1 MEFAFRSILSLLL
14 FLTPLQ
20 DCLADSGSYDDELT
34 FIDAEGVRASL
45 LPRDGSSCSL
55 GYCHSGHVCQYRWG
69 FPYCDTYS
77 AKVGATCDDNPCEH
91 GGTCQ
96 PDGVNNYRCD
106 CPADVYGYSCQT
118 GSTLCASVSCNNG
131 GTCITVSGGGAR
143 CHCADN
149 FTGTMCEISC
159 SLSCLNGGNCER
171 TSQGQMCVCLPGYY
185 GMLCENGVCSP
196 NPCLNGAT
204 CEYTTQGFDVVSNY
218 RCNCPPGFTG
228 STCAV
233 RLNACA
239 LSPCLNGGTCVEN
252 FPNSYRCSCPPLYFG
267 SNCELLCSLPCQ
279 NGGSCTVLGGLP
291 TCACPAG
298 YSGTYCTVI
307 TACEQAP
314 CLNGGTCNPDASYP
328 YGYNCSCLPQFGG
341 NNCDQTCTVS
351 CQNGGSCQF
360 DRNGFQAC
368 ICPTGYTGYFCDES
382 PCDQYPCLN
391 GGTCFVDPTQ
401 SQGFRCNCANGFTG
415 STCGD
420 KIFCNLPCFNGGS
433 CQIDPR
439 GDTCVCLPGYVG
451 LNCEDN
457 VCSPNPCFNGGSCAV
472 FSQSGFEM
480 QSTYMCSCPKPYF
493 GANCELL
500 CSLPCQ
506 NGGSC
511 TVLGGL
517 PTCACP
523 AGYSGTYCTV
533 IPACEQ
539 APCLN
544 GGTCNPDA
552 SYPDGYNCSCLPQFG
567 GNNCD
572 QTCTVSCQNGGSCQF
587 DRNGFQACV
596 CPTGYTGYFCDESPC
611 DQYPCLNGGT
621 CFVDPTRSQGYRCN
635 CANGFTGSTCGDK
648 IFCNLP
654 CFNGGSCQIDPRG
667 DTCVCLPGYVGLNC
681 EDNVCSPN
689 PCLNGGSCAVS
700 QSGFEMQSTYMCS
713 CPKPYFG
720 ANCELFCSLPC
731 QNGGSCTVLGGLP
744 TCACPPGYS
753 GTYCTVIT
761 ACEQAPCLNAGTCNP
776 DASYPY
782 GYNCSCLPQ
791 FGGNNCDQTC
801 TVSCQNGGSCQ
812 FDRNGFQACVC
823 PTGYTGY
830 FCDESLCDQY
840 PCVNGGTCVVDP
852 TQSQGFRCNCAN
864 GFTGST
870 CGDKTF
876 CNLPCFNGGSCQI
889 EPRGDTCV
897 CLPGYVGL
905 NCEDNVCSPNPCLNG
920 GICAVVSQTG
930 FEMQSTYMCSCP
942 KPYFG
947 ANCEL
952 LCSLPCQ
959 NGGSCTVLSGL
970 PTCACPPGYSGT
982 YCTVITACEQA
993 PCLNGGTCNPDASYP
1008 YGYNCSCLPQFDGNN
1023 CDQTCTVSCQNGGSC
1038 QFDRNGFQ
1046 ACICPTG
1053 YTGYFCDESPCDQ
1066 YPCVNRGTCV
1076 VDPTQSQ
1083 GFRCSCPRYFTGP
1096 LCQNMPTCSSSPCL
1110 NGGIC
1115 VDDPSSDVGV
1125 TCLCSK
1131 DFTGKF
1137 CERDTRVYEGA
1148 CSSNPC
1154 LGPNCQCL
1162 ESCKHEHGYY
1172 CMSQQG
1178 YIGQNCDIGP
1188 PSLTCHHDK
1197 IELEVSAGFY
1207 NEYDDTKTSFMY
1219 FSSTVDGYKSVQA
1232 CQAQPINGKY
1242 RITILSPFTTSCG
1255 TTRTQALN
1263 SHTYNNTLWINR
1275 RTGSFLY
1282 DMPFPV
1288 LDWSCTFNYDLD
1300 VVASLQPV
1308 IDVQRSN
1315 ISGGHQYTA
1324 SVSLCK
1330 VSSCQRSCPPSLVV
1344 GAGAIYTVSETIH
1357 LSINFKATHLFPTS
1371 SFTDVARAFLSCSQD
1386 PSWSGEI
1393 VPLSDTGCDLNSPL
1407 DVRAGSSSS
1416 QHAACMSFKVPRFHQ
1431 CTTIYIHLR
1440 LRICSSSD
1448 VTTSFC
1454 SNGDRVQHCPSRITK
1469 RSTRDDDITYHV
1481 IGPITIVDKGV
1492 DTIEFVSE
1500 SGTSVVVE
1508 NVSIL
1513 ELQESYQASHP
1524 GAINTP
1530 FLATIITLFISI
1542 VLLLF
1547 ISILCVCHIGKRS
1560 KFI

>member
-171 TSQGQMCVCLPGYY
+171 TSQGQTCVCLPGYY

-204 CEYTTQGFDVVSNY
+204 CEYTSQGFDVVSNY

-239 LSPCLNGGTCVEN
+239 LSPCLNGGTCVDN

-267 SNCELLCSLPCQ
+267 ANCELLCSLPCQNGGSCTVLGRLPTCACPAGYSGTYCTFITACEQAPCLNGGTCNPDASYPYGYKCDCTNGFTGRTCEDSISCSLPCSDGGFCQKGFRGDTCVCLPGYFGLNCERNVCSPNPCLNGGSCEFPLEVGFNYRCNCAPGFIGSTCAVPFNACASSPCLNGGTCYDNYPIGYSCSCLPQFGGNNCDQTCTVSCQNGGSCQFDRNGFQSCVCLPGYTGYVCEESPCNQYPCLNGGTCVADPTLSQGYRCNCASAFTGSTCEDKVFCNLPCFNGGSCERDPRGDTCVCLPGYVGLNCEDNVCSPNPCLNGGSCAVSQSGFEMQSTYMCSCPKPYFGANCELLCSLPCQ

-368 ICPTGYTGYFCDES
+368 VCPTGYTGYFCDES
-382 PCDQYPCLN
+382 PCDQYPCVN
-391 GGTCFVDPTQ
+391 GGTCVVDPTQ

-433 CQIDPR
+433 CQID
-439 GDTCVCLPGYVG
+439 
-451 LNCEDN
+451 
-457 VCSPNPCFNGGSCAV
+457 
-472 FSQSGFEM
+472 
-480 QSTYMCSCPKPYF
+480 
-493 GANCELL
+493 
-500 CSLPCQ
+500 
-506 NGGSC
+506 
-511 TVLGGL
+511 
-517 PTCACP
+517 
-523 AGYSGTYCTV
+523 
-533 IPACEQ
+533 
-539 APCLN
+539 
-544 GGTCNPDA
+544 
-552 SYPDGYNCSCLPQFG
+552 
-567 GNNCD
+567 
-572 QTCTVSCQNGGSCQF
+572 
-587 DRNGFQACV
+587 
-596 CPTGYTGYFCDESPC
+596 
-611 DQYPCLNGGT
+611 
-621 CFVDPTRSQGYRCN
+621 
-635 CANGFTGSTCGDK
+635 
-648 IFCNLP
+648 
-654 CFNGGSCQIDPRG
+654 
-667 DTCVCLPGYVGLNC
+667 
-681 EDNVCSPN
+681 
-689 PCLNGGSCAVS
+689 
-700 QSGFEMQSTYMCS
+700 
-713 CPKPYFG
+713 
-720 ANCELFCSLPC
+720 
-731 QNGGSCTVLGGLP
+731 
-744 TCACPPGYS
+744 
-753 GTYCTVIT
+753 
-761 ACEQAPCLNAGTCNP
+761 
-776 DASYPY
+776 
-782 GYNCSCLPQ
+782 
-791 FGGNNCDQTC
+791 
-801 TVSCQNGGSCQ
+801 
-812 FDRNGFQACVC
+812 
-823 PTGYTGY
+823 
-830 FCDESLCDQY
+830 
-840 PCVNGGTCVVDP
+840 
-852 TQSQGFRCNCAN
+852 
-864 GFTGST
+864 
-870 CGDKTF
+870 
-876 CNLPCFNGGSCQI
+876 
-889 EPRGDTCV
+889 PRGDTCV

-1008 YGYNCSCLPQFDGNN
+1008 YGYNCSCLPQFGGNN

-1066 YPCVNRGTCV
+1066 YPCVNGGTCV

-1083 GFRCSCPRYFTGP
+1083 GFRCSCPRYFTGS

-1188 PSLTCHHDK
+1188 PTLTCHHDK

-1275 RTGSFLY
+1275 RTGSSLY

-1308 IDVQRSN
+1308 IDVQRSK

-1371 SFTDVARAFLSCSQD
+1371 SFTDVARTFLSCSQD

-1416 QHAACMSFKVPRFHQ
+1416 QHAACMSFNVPRFHQ

-1508 NVSIL
+1508 NVSNL
-1513 ELQESYQASHP
+1513 ELQEPYQASHP

-1547 ISILCVCHIGKRS
+1547 ISILCVCRIGKRS